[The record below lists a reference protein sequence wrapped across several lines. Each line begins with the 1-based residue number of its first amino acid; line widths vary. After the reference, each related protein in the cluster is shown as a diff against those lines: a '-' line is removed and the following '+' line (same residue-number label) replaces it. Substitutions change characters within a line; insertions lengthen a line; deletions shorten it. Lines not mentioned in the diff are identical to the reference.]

1 MIDMT
6 RKTRKEMDRTIRKGV
21 TLIDFNAPWCAPCR
35 AQEPV
40 ILALDK
46 QYGKKATI
54 AQLNIDENHEMAM
67 TLGIQ
72 SIPTMILYKEGCE
85 IGRFIGLQSTETLSQ
100 AIGDALKGLKA
111 EVSGRMSDARCQE
124 KCKRRSETVDH

>member
-6 RKTRKEMDRTIRKGV
+6 RKTRKELDRTIRKGV

-40 ILALDK
+40 VLALDK
-46 QYGKKATI
+46 QYGNKATI

-72 SIPTMILYKEGCE
+72 SIPTLILYKEGCE
-85 IGRFIGLQSTETLSQ
+85 IGRFIGLQSTETLSR
-100 AIGDALKGLKA
+100 AIGEALK
-111 EVSGRMSDARCQE
+111 E
-124 KCKRRSETVDH
+124 RRSKAGKRTSKYHR